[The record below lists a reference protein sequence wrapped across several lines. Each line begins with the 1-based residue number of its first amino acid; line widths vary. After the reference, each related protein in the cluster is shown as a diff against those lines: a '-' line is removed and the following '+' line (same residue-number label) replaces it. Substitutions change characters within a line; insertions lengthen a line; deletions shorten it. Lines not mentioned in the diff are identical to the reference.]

1 MRPPNSGITPEGW
14 PCIGLLA
21 FATLVCAILSWA
33 PLAVLFLAGTWF
45 ALHFFRDPER
55 VIPRQPGIAVSPADG
70 RVVRIEIRDCPLGG
84 DRRQCISIFMNIFSV
99 HVNRSPLAG
108 QVEEIRY
115 WPGKLLN
122 AALDKA
128 SDENERCALRLR
140 LPDGNDFCMVQIAGL
155 VARRIVCRAEPGD
168 NLARGERFG
177 MIRFGSRVDFY
188 LPQGY
193 KPSVEIGDQVFA
205 GQSVI
210 ASMGKQ
216 A

>member
-1 MRPPNSGITPEGW
+1 MRPPSSGIAPEGW
-14 PCIGLLA
+14 PCIGLFA
-21 FATLVCAILSWA
+21 FGALICALLSW
-33 PLAVLFLAGTWF
+33 PVPAVLLLLGTWF
-45 ALHFFRDPER
+45 SLHFFRDPER
-55 VIPRQPGIAVSPADG
+55 VVPRQPGLAVSPADG
-70 RVVRIEIRDCPLGG
+70 RVVRIETRKCPLGG
-84 DRRQCISIFMNIFSV
+84 GRRQCVSIFMNIFSV

-128 SDENERCALRLR
+128 SDENERCGLRLR
-140 LPDGNDFCMVQIAGL
+140 LPDGNDFCVVQIAGL
-155 VARRIVCRAEPGD
+155 VARRIVCRAEAGD
-168 NLARGERFG
+168 SLARGERFG

-193 KPSVEIGDQVFA
+193 KPSVKIGDQVFA

-210 ASMGKQ
+210 ASVGGEN
-216 A
+216 